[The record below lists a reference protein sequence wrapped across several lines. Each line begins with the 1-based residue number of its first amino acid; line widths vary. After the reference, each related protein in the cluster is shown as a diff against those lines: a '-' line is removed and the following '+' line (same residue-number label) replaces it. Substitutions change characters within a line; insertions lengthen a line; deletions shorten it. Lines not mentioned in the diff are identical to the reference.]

1 MSAPRPTRSR
11 RLPLAALAVGAAL
24 AGLGGFLATQKPP
37 PPPSTHVALRELT
50 PLALPDVT
58 PGEEIVL
65 KGTVRTSFD
74 GTVYDAITRTD
85 LRPDGPLT
93 RRGGL
98 FEPETTGFRVASHD
112 AAKHEVH
119 LIATGTSGEACAAAG
134 VPSPCLLPRVTEAA
148 HERLL
153 TATEFRATL
162 VGELSAELPEAPP
175 AAVPATRAAGAVSG
189 ALGLLLAI
197 LALVGLVVARRAE
210 PMSAVKRAAARALSE
225 IKGDRAFATLR
236 AKIDALLQHAE
247 GLEQARRTTAA
258 RLAKLDLAALEAKA
272 RALAAAGAADDV
284 RGWAEKELEEGR
296 KLQRDHEKAVF
307 GLERVVSA
315 LGVVAL
321 ASREERGVRVDD
333 AVKDALAEVEDELV
347 LREQALAEADAL
359 TRGPRTGA

>member
-1 MSAPRPTRSR
+1 M
-11 RLPLAALAVGAAL
+11 
-24 AGLGGFLATQKPP
+24 GLGGYLATRSSPP
-37 PPPSTHVALRELT
+37 PLSTHVALRDLA

-58 PGEEIVL
+58 PGEELVL

-85 LRPDGPLT
+85 LRPEGPLT

-98 FEPETTGFRVASHD
+98 FEPEATGFRVASHD
-112 AAKHEVH
+112 LAKHEVH
-119 LIATGTSGEACAAAG
+119 LVATGTASEACAAAG
-134 VPSPCLLPRVTEAA
+134 MPTPCLLPRVTEAA

-162 VGELSAELPEAPP
+162 VGELSADLPDAPP
-175 AAVPATRAAGAVSG
+175 AAVPPTRAAGAGSG
-189 ALGLLLAI
+189 ALGLFLAL
-197 LALVGLVVARRAE
+197 LALVGLVVVRRNT
-210 PMSAVKRAAARALSE
+210 PMSAVKRAASRALGE

-247 GLEQARRTTAA
+247 KLEQARKTTEA
-258 RLAKLDLAALEAKA
+258 RLAKLDLAALEAKSH
-272 RALAAAGAADDV
+272 ALVTAGAADDV
-284 RGWAEKELEEGR
+284 RTWADRELEEGR
-296 KLQRDHEKAVF
+296 RLQRDHEKAVF

-347 LREQALAEADAL
+347 LREQALTEADEL
-359 TRGPRTGA
+359 TGSPRAKR